1 MEYDCALRHRDY
13 RSCLIGGLAFYFF
26 WRWHISGKS
35 FLCFC
40 TSQDWYDIKVLKRD
54 LSHTTESL
62 SSSTAASWMS
72 RAYEKSGIKSSKIT
86 HNRVSGCKGA
96 EENGVQEAQVI
107 LFFFICFFTVL
118 LTIF

>member
-1 MEYDCALRHRDY
+1 MEYGCALRHRDY
-13 RSCLIGGLAFYFF
+13 RSCLIGALALCFF
-26 WRWHISGKS
+26 WRRYISEES
-35 FLCFC
+35 FPYFR
-40 TSQDWYDIKVLKRD
+40 TSQDWYDIKVLKKD
-54 LSHTTESL
+54 SSHIKESL
-62 SSSTAASWMS
+62 SGSTSASWMS

-107 LFFFICFFTVL
+107 FFFSFAFFTTL